1 MPDKQPTAARDNE
14 DAPLLADDTAS
25 DHGDDARNVD
35 DHDHERDRSK
45 SSTYFRKSGRW
56 ILRNRMVVAI
66 LCLFLGGFIALCIYF
81 GGKRKI
87 NLLGRCQMRL
97 ICSSDI

>member
-1 MPDKQPTAARDNE
+1 MPDKNPTPARDSE

-25 DHGDDARNVD
+25 DHGESARDVD
-35 DHDHERDRSK
+35 DHDHDRK
-45 SSTYFRKSGRW
+45 FSTYFGNLGRW

-66 LCLFLGGFIALCIYF
+66 LCLLLGGFIALCIYF

-87 NLLGRCQMRL
+87 NRL
-97 ICSSDI
+97 VNVE